1 MPIPLEHV
9 HVFTHQNGAKA
20 ILPDFFD
27 PLTHEKLPIGDRVLV
42 AGRRHPGAP
51 RAASVVMSQ
60 ASFYRYIG
68 FHQEAL
74 GDAPMLPHT
83 SIPIEFACRVSTD
96 GSYTSAEGNI
106 KDVIWPLNKVHSRV
120 RRPSDTLMGHELL
133 DRCWREP
140 TPVFEPED
148 ELITP
153 PTRRRLSVQPEP
165 EWPTV
170 KGHASVPPHLN
181 WPLEGPG
188 TPAFFPAGP
197 AHEPPYAWG

>member
-27 PLTHEKLPIGDRVLV
+27 PLTQEKIPIGDRVLV
-42 AGRRHPGAP
+42 AGRRYPGAP

-106 KDVIWPLNKVHSRV
+106 KDVIWPLNKV
-120 RRPSDTLMGHELL
+120 RRPSETLSPYALH
-133 DRCWREP
+133 DRFYREP

-165 EWPTV
+165 GWPTV
-170 KGHASVPPHLN
+170 KGHASVPQHLD
-181 WPLEGPG
+181 WSFEG
-188 TPAFFPAGP
+188 
-197 AHEPPYAWG
+197 